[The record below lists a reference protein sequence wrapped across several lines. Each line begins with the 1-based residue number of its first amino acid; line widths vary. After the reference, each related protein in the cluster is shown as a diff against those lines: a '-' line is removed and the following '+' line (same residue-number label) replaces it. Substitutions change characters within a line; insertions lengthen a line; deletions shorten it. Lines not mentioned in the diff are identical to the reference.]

1 MRKKTLRAL
10 KKRQFTRLCIL
21 YDLYTI
27 LMRSAQYI
35 WFVHQVKKNKSTH
48 YSSRKRRTRF
58 IQLIASV
65 VQSVQY

>member
-35 WFVHQVKKNKSTH
+35 WFVHQVKKSNLRIIVVESAGLV
-48 YSSRKRRTRF
+48 SSN
-58 IQLIASV
+58 
-65 VQSVQY
+65 